1 MAAFSA
7 ALNPD
12 RAPRD
17 NDADMGEDFDFD
29 DPQEMRLRLPRLSA
43 ACLPDDPQPP
53 RRLLA
58 RSCCSSL

>member
-1 MAAFSA
+1 MAGFYA

-12 RAPRD
+12 RVRRD

-29 DPQEMRLRLPRLSA
+29 NPQEMRRRLPRLAA
-43 ACLPDDPQPP
+43 ACLPDDAQPP

-58 RSCCSSL
+58 R